1 MDTGKIVIQI
11 ILIIGLAVPAAI
23 LLLPS
28 KGARGLAI
36 RRLTLLLVLIA
47 GIVAILFPSL
57 ADATARLVGVG
68 RGADLLL
75 YGLIIVF
82 IGYAL
87 STSAHLRRLDRQISE
102 LTRELA
108 LAEAEPPAPGARG
121 ISTR

>member
-11 ILIIGLAVPAAI
+11 ILIIGLGVPAAI
-23 LLLPS
+23 LLVPT
-28 KGARGLAI
+28 KGARSLAI
-36 RRLTLLLVLIA
+36 RRLTLLLVLIG
-47 GIVAILFPSL
+47 GIVAIMFPSL
-57 ADATARLVGVG
+57 ADTMARAVGVG

-87 STSAHLRRLDRQISE
+87 STSGHLRRLDRQISE

-108 LAEAEPPAPGARG
+108 LAEAEPPTAAAEGVRE
-121 ISTR
+121 R